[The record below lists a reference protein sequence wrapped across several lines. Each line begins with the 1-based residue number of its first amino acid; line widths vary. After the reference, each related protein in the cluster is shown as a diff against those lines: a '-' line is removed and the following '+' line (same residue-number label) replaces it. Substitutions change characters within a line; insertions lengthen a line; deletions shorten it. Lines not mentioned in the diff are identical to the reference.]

1 MKIKLWMWNLWLHI
15 LTFVN
20 GKFAPFVQQL
30 EQDARK
36 AAQAEQVRLA
46 DEFLREFRSRE
57 SYKGFKL
64 VPRNPDPPNPFC
76 KHLKGGTSVQGVFKD
91 YNMAMHTFSDGTVKI
106 WCLLNCGFVSRGPKD
121 ENWLTAKNLLAS
133 STNRPSS
140 SERGGSA
147 AFWRGPNVRS

>member
-1 MKIKLWMWNLWLHI
+1 MNIKLWLWNLWLRI

-46 DEFLREFRSRE
+46 YEFLREFRSRE
-57 SYKGFKL
+57 NYKGFKE

-76 KHLKGGTSVQGVFKD
+76 KHLKGGDKGPKVTHRD
-91 YNMAMHTFSDGTVKI
+91 YNMAMHTFPDGTVKI
-106 WCLLNCGFVSRGPKD
+106 WCLLNCGFVSRPGDK
-121 ENWLTAKNLLAS
+121 NWLTAKNLMAS
-133 STNRPSS
+133 STNRSSS
-140 SERGGSA
+140 SEQSSA
-147 AFWRGPNVRS
+147 VLWRAPNERA